1 MPSEFGHFEEDRLD
15 KVYDLRLL
23 RRLYPFVRPY
33 RLFLSGVIGLVILI
47 TLMELSLPYITKM
60 TIDRYIVPTV
70 EVAGADGM
78 MGRYLPVDTRE
89 AAAAAVVARH
99 PGFFRTEG
107 PTVLIAYSDLPRL
120 DQAERL
126 ALRRGDLRGVG
137 WMSLVFLTIVLL
149 NFALNFLQQT
159 IMEYTGQMTMHGLRV
174 RLFRHIQRLPV
185 AFFNRNPVGRLVTRV
200 TNDVQNMHE
209 LFTSVV
215 AFFFKDLF
223 LLLGI
228 AAVLV
233 ATDWQLALATF
244 AVLPVVVVAGGRFA
258 RQAREVFRTLRI
270 QVAEINTRFAETIG
284 GVKVVQLYG
293 QQGRNF
299 ERFAR
304 LNHENY
310 LAGMRQI
317 QVLAVFLPLV
327 EFLGVVT
334 VATVIYY
341 GGRGVLGGQVSLG
354 ALVAFIYYLRMFFRP
369 MRDIADKFNIL
380 QNAMASAE
388 RIFLILD
395 NPEGEVPPAEAPAGS
410 DPPARARASRLQIR
424 SLAME
429 GVSFGY
435 VPNEPVLREISFAL
449 EAGQTLAVV
458 GPTGSGKTTLINLI
472 VRFYTP
478 TAGRI
483 LVNGADV
490 RDLPPGSL
498 RAAMALVMQDPFLFS
513 ESVGYNIFQDRR
525 DLSPAEVRAVLA
537 AAHCDSIVARL
548 PQGLDT
554 VLSEGGAS
562 LSSGQRQL
570 ISIARALARDPSLII
585 LDEATSYVDSE
596 TEEKI
601 QSALA
606 NLRQNR
612 TAIVVA
618 HRLTTARSADR
629 ILVLRD
635 GRIIESGSHR
645 ELMGRA
651 GFYFQLNQA
660 ESTLG

>member
-1 MPSEFGHFEEDRLD
+1 MPSDFGHFEEDRLD

-33 RLFLSGVIGLVILI
+33 RLFLSGVIVLVVLI
-47 TLMELSLPYITKM
+47 TLMELALPYITKM

-70 EVAGADGM
+70 EVAEVGGVI
-78 MGRYLPVDTRE
+78 GRYLRVDTAE

-107 PTVLIAYSDLPRL
+107 PSVLIAYSDLPRL

-126 ALRRGDLRGVG
+126 ALRRGDLVGVG
-137 WMSLVFLTIVLL
+137 WMSLVFLTIVLF

-233 ATDWQLALATF
+233 ATDWKLALATF
-244 AVLPVVVVAGGRFA
+244 AVLPVVAVAGGRFA

-341 GGRGVLGGQVSLG
+341 GGRGVLGGQISLG

-395 NPEGEVPPAEAPAGS
+395 NADGEAPPAGAERPAG
-410 DPPARARASRLQIR
+410 ARASRLQIR

-490 RDLPPGSL
+490 RDMSPGPL

-513 ESVGYNIFQDRR
+513 ETVRYNIFQDRC
-525 DLSPAEVRAVLA
+525 DLDPGEVHAVLT
-537 AAHCDSIVARL
+537 AAHCDTIVERL

-570 ISIARALARDPSLII
+570 ISIARAFALDPSLII

-596 TEEKI
+596 TEQKI

-606 NLRQNR
+606 NLMQNR

-645 ELMGRA
+645 DLMGRA

-660 ESTLG
+660 GSTAG

>member
-1 MPSEFGHFEEDRLD
+1 
-15 KVYDLRLL
+15 
-23 RRLYPFVRPY
+23 
-33 RLFLSGVIGLVILI
+33 
-47 TLMELSLPYITKM
+47 
-60 TIDRYIVPTV
+60 
-70 EVAGADGM
+70 
-78 MGRYLPVDTRE
+78 
-89 AAAAAVVARH
+89 
-99 PGFFRTEG
+99 
-107 PTVLIAYSDLPRL
+107 
-120 DQAERL
+120 
-126 ALRRGDLRGVG
+126 
-137 WMSLVFLTIVLL
+137 
-149 NFALNFLQQT
+149 QT

-209 LFTSVV
+209 LFTSVI

-228 AAVLV
+228 AAVLL
-233 ATDWQLALATF
+233 ATDWKLALATF
-244 AVLPVVVVAGGRFA
+244 AVLPVVALAGGRFA

-304 LNHENY
+304 LNHQNY

-317 QVLAVFLPLV
+317 QVSAVFLPLV

-341 GGRGVLGGQVSLG
+341 GGRGVLGGQTSLG

-369 MRDIADKFNIL
+369 VRDIADKFNIL

-395 NPEGEVPPAEAPAGS
+395 NADGEAPPAEADRLPMAS
-410 DPPARARASRLQIR
+410 ASRLAIR

-429 GVSFGY
+429 RVSFGY
-435 VPNEPVLREISFAL
+435 VPGEPVLQEISFAL

-472 VRFYTP
+472 VGFYTP

-490 RDLPPGSL
+490 RDMPPGPL
-498 RAAMALVMQDPFLFS
+498 RGAMALVMQDPFLFS
-513 ESVGYNIFQDRR
+513 ETVRYNIFQDRP
-525 DLSPAEVRAVLA
+525 DLSPEGVRAVLA
-537 AAHCDSIVARL
+537 AAHCDTLVARL

-554 VLSEGGAS
+554 ILAEGGAS

-570 ISIARALARDPSLII
+570 ISIARAFARDPSLII

-596 TEEKI
+596 TEQKI

-606 NLRQNR
+606 NLMRNR

-618 HRLTTARSADR
+618 HRLATARSADR

-635 GRIIESGSHR
+635 GRLIESGSHQD
-645 ELMGRA
+645 LMGR
-651 GFYFQLNQA
+651 GGLYFQLNQA
-660 ESTLG
+660 ESTSD

>member
-1 MPSEFGHFEEDRLD
+1 
-15 KVYDLRLL
+15 
-23 RRLYPFVRPY
+23 
-33 RLFLSGVIGLVILI
+33 
-47 TLMELSLPYITKM
+47 
-60 TIDRYIVPTV
+60 
-70 EVAGADGM
+70 
-78 MGRYLPVDTRE
+78 
-89 AAAAAVVARH
+89 
-99 PGFFRTEG
+99 
-107 PTVLIAYSDLPRL
+107 
-120 DQAERL
+120 
-126 ALRRGDLRGVG
+126 
-137 WMSLVFLTIVLL
+137 
-149 NFALNFLQQT
+149 
-159 IMEYTGQMTMHGLRV
+159 
-174 RLFRHIQRLPV
+174 
-185 AFFNRNPVGRLVTRV
+185 VTRV

-209 LFTSVV
+209 LFTSVI

-228 AAVLV
+228 AAVLL
-233 ATDWQLALATF
+233 ATDWKLALATF
-244 AVLPVVVVAGGRFA
+244 AVLPVVALAGGRFA

-304 LNHENY
+304 LNHQNY

-317 QVLAVFLPLV
+317 QVSAVFLPLV

-341 GGRGVLGGQVSLG
+341 GGRGVLGGQISLG

-369 MRDIADKFNIL
+369 VRDIADKFNIL

-395 NPEGEVPPAEAPAGS
+395 NADGEAPPAEADRLPLAS
-410 DPPARARASRLQIR
+410 ASRLEIR

-429 GVSFGY
+429 RVSFGY
-435 VPNEPVLREISFAL
+435 VPGEPVLQEISFAL
-449 EAGQTLAVV
+449 AAGQTLAVV

-472 VRFYTP
+472 VGFYTP

-483 LVNGADV
+483 LVNGTDL
-490 RDLPPGSL
+490 RDMPPGPL
-498 RAAMALVMQDPFLFS
+498 RGAMALVMQDPFLFS
-513 ESVGYNIFQDRR
+513 ETVRYNIFQDRR
-525 DLSPAEVRAVLA
+525 DLSPGEVRAVLA
-537 AAHCDSIVARL
+537 AAHCDALVERL

-554 VLSEGGAS
+554 VLAEGGAS

-570 ISIARALARDPSLII
+570 ISIARAFARDPSLII

-596 TEEKI
+596 TEQKI

-606 NLRQNR
+606 NLMQNR

-618 HRLTTARSADR
+618 HRLATARSADR

-635 GRIIESGSHR
+635 GRIIESGSHQD
-645 ELMGRA
+645 LMGR
-651 GFYFQLNQA
+651 GGLYFQLNQA
-660 ESTLG
+660 ESTPD

>member
-1 MPSEFGHFEEDRLD
+1 MQSDYGHFEEDRLD

-33 RLFLSGVIGLVILI
+33 RLFLAGVIVLVSLI

-70 EVAGADGM
+70 EIKEESGGAG
-78 MGRYLPVDTRE
+78 RFLRVD
-89 AAAAAVVARH
+89 AAAPPAAAIVARH
-99 PGFFRTEG
+99 PAFFRTEG
-107 PTVLIAYSDLPRL
+107 RSALIAYSDLPRL
-120 DQAERL
+120 DRAERL
-126 ALRRGDLRGVG
+126 ALRRGDLVGVG
-137 WMSLVFLTIVLL
+137 WMSGLFLVIVVL
-149 NFALNFLQQT
+149 NFGLNFLQQT

-209 LFTSVV
+209 LFTSVI

-228 AAVLV
+228 ALVLLT
-233 ATDWQLALATF
+233 TDWKLALAAF
-244 AVLPVVVVAGGRFA
+244 AVLPVVGLAGRRFA
-258 RQAREVFRTLRI
+258 GQAREVFRTLRI

-284 GVKVVQLYG
+284 GIKVVQLYG
-293 QQGRNF
+293 HQRRNF
-299 ERFAR
+299 ERFER

-310 LAGMRQI
+310 LSGMRQI
-317 QVLAVFLPLV
+317 QVLAVFMPLV

-341 GGRGVLGGQVSLG
+341 GGSGVLDAQISLG

-395 NPEGEVPPAEAPAGS
+395 NSDGEAPPAATPAVAGS
-410 DPPARARASRLQIR
+410 LPVAPSRLKIH

-429 GVSFGY
+429 QVSFGY
-435 VPNEPVLREISFAL
+435 VPGEAVLQGISFGL
-449 EAGQTLAVV
+449 SAGETVAVV
-458 GPTGSGKTTLINLI
+458 GPTGSGKTTLINLL
-472 VRFYTP
+472 VGFYTP

-490 RDLPPGSL
+490 RDLPPGHL
-498 RAAMALVMQDPFLFS
+498 RGAMALVMQDPFLFS
-513 ESVGYNIFQDRR
+513 ETVRYNIFQDRG
-525 DLSPAEVRAVLA
+525 DLSPGALQAVLA
-537 AAHCDSIVARL
+537 AAHCEAIVERL

-570 ISIARALARDPSLII
+570 ISIARAFARDPSLII

-596 TEEKI
+596 TEQKI

-606 NLRQNR
+606 NLMKNR

-635 GRIIESGSHR
+635 GRIIESGTH
-645 ELMGRA
+645 EHLMRQA

-660 ESTLG
+660 ESTDA

>member
-1 MPSEFGHFEEDRLD
+1 MPPEFGHFEEDRLGR
-15 KVYDLRLL
+15 VYDLRLL

-33 RLFLSGVIGLVILI
+33 RLFLSGVLGLVFLI
-47 TLMELSLPYITKM
+47 TLMELALPYITK
-60 TIDRYIVPTV
+60 TAIDRYIVPTV
-70 EVAGADGM
+70 EITEAGGVV
-78 MGRYLPVDTRE
+78 GRYLRVDTAE
-89 AAAAAVVARH
+89 AEAAAVVARH
-99 PGFFRTEG
+99 PELFRAEG
-107 PTVLIAYSDLPRL
+107 PGLLIAYSDLSRL
-120 DQAERL
+120 DRAERL
-126 ALRRGDLRGVG
+126 ALRRGDLVGVG
-137 WMSLVFLTIVLL
+137 WMSLVFLTIVLF
-149 NFALNFLQQT
+149 NFGLNFLQQT

-209 LFTSVV
+209 LFTSVI

-228 AAVLV
+228 AAVLL
-233 ATDWQLALATF
+233 ATDWKLALATF
-244 AVLPVVVVAGGRFA
+244 AVLPVVALAGGRFA

-304 LNHENY
+304 LNPRNY
-310 LAGMRQI
+310 RAGMRQI
-317 QVLAVFLPLV
+317 QVSAVFLPLV

-341 GGRGVLGGQVSLG
+341 GGRGVLGGQTSLG

-369 MRDIADKFNIL
+369 VRDIADKFNIL

-395 NPEGEVPPAEAPAGS
+395 NADGEAPPAEAPAGADRRPMAS
-410 DPPARARASRLQIR
+410 ASRLEIR
-424 SLAME
+424 SLSME
-429 GVSFGY
+429 RVSFGY
-435 VPNEPVLREISFAL
+435 VPGEPVLQELSFAL

-472 VRFYTP
+472 VGFYTP

-490 RDLPPGSL
+490 RDRPPGPL
-498 RAAMALVMQDPFLFS
+498 RGAMALVMQDPFLFS
-513 ESVGYNIFQDRR
+513 ETVRYNIFQDRR
-525 DLSPAEVRAVLA
+525 DLGPGEVRAVLA
-537 AAHCDSIVARL
+537 AAHCDSLVERL

-554 VLSEGGAS
+554 VLAEGGAS

-570 ISIARALARDPSLII
+570 ISIARAFARDPSLII

-596 TEEKI
+596 TEQKI

-606 NLRQNR
+606 NLMQNR

-618 HRLTTARSADR
+618 HRLATARSADR

-635 GRIIESGSHR
+635 GRIVESGSHQD
-645 ELMGRA
+645 LMGR
-651 GFYFQLNQA
+651 GGLYFRLNQA
-660 ESTLG
+660 ESTSD

>member
-1 MPSEFGHFEEDRLD
+1 MQSDYGHFEEDRLD

-33 RLFLSGVIGLVILI
+33 RLFLAGVIVLVSLI

-70 EVAGADGM
+70 EIKEESGGAG
-78 MGRYLPVDTRE
+78 RFLRVD
-89 AAAAAVVARH
+89 AAAPPAAAVVARH
-99 PGFFRTEG
+99 PAFFRTEG
-107 PTVLIAYSDLPRL
+107 RSALIAYSDLPRL
-120 DQAERL
+120 DRAERL
-126 ALRRGDLRGVG
+126 ALRRGDLVGVG
-137 WMSLVFLTIVLL
+137 WMSGLFLVIVVL
-149 NFALNFLQQT
+149 NFGLNFLQQT

-209 LFTSVV
+209 LFTSVI

-228 AAVLV
+228 ALVLLT
-233 ATDWQLALATF
+233 TDWKLALAAF
-244 AVLPVVVVAGGRFA
+244 AVLPVVGLAGRRFA
-258 RQAREVFRTLRI
+258 GQAREVFRTLRI

-284 GVKVVQLYG
+284 GIKVVQLYG
-293 QQGRNF
+293 HQRRNF
-299 ERFAR
+299 ERFER

-310 LAGMRQI
+310 LSGMRQI
-317 QVLAVFLPLV
+317 QVLAVFMPLV

-341 GGRGVLGGQVSLG
+341 GGSGVLDAQISLG

-395 NPEGEVPPAEAPAGS
+395 NSDAEAPPAATPAVAG
-410 DPPARARASRLQIR
+410 PLPVAPSRLKIH

-429 GVSFGY
+429 QVGFGY
-435 VPNEPVLREISFAL
+435 VPGEAVLQGISFGL
-449 EAGQTLAVV
+449 SAGETVAVV
-458 GPTGSGKTTLINLI
+458 GPTGSGKTTLINLL
-472 VRFYTP
+472 VGFYTP

-490 RDLPPGSL
+490 RDLPPGHL
-498 RAAMALVMQDPFLFS
+498 RGAMALVMQDPFLFS
-513 ESVGYNIFQDRR
+513 ETVRYNIFQDRGG
-525 DLSPAEVRAVLA
+525 LSPGALQAVLA
-537 AAHCDSIVARL
+537 AAHCEAIVERL

-570 ISIARALARDPSLII
+570 ISIARAFARDPSLII

-596 TEEKI
+596 TEQKI

-606 NLRQNR
+606 NLMKNR

-635 GRIIESGSHR
+635 GRIIESGTH
-645 ELMGRA
+645 EHLMRQA

-660 ESTLG
+660 ESTDA